1 MHCAGQQP
9 TQADMNAQ
17 AQAQAHAQ
25 AAWAAAN
32 YGYMW
37 NPPQWGVPASMALYL
52 PAHHLQYAGQL
63 MPPTSAPNSQ
73 VRLHKRP

>member
-1 MHCAGQQP
+1 MDP
-9 TQADMNAQ
+9 Q

-37 NPPQWGVPASMALYL
+37 NPPQWGTATSMALFV
-52 PAHHLQYAGQL
+52 PAHHLQYAGQQ
-63 MPPTSAPNSQ
+63 MPTINAPTSQ
-73 VRLHKRP
+73 VRQHARQG